1 MAAEETI
8 AAPVSAAAHAQAE
21 SAVKNTVIGAMAAGL
36 VPIPMVGLIG
46 LVGANVAML
55 NALSKIYGVP
65 FKQQAARSAVLALI
79 SGLVPV
85 SLGVGVSEVL
95 KLIPGFGSLAGA
107 TGTSLLAGAV
117 TYGVGRSF
125 IQHFESGGTFLT
137 MDSAAMRQRFAA
149 EFNNGRKVV
158 AGWLGPKATPAE
170 SQPSAQP

>member
-1 MAAEETI
+1 
-8 AAPVSAAAHAQAE
+8 
-21 SAVKNTVIGAMAAGL
+21 
-36 VPIPMVGLIG
+36 
-46 LVGANVAML
+46 
-55 NALSKIYGVP
+55 
-65 FKQQAARSAVLALI
+65 VLALI

-137 MDSAAMRQRFAA
+137 MDSAAMRQRFTA

-158 AGWLGPKATPAE
+158 AGWMGSKAKASE
-170 SQPSAQP
+170 SQSAAQP